1 MTHTNL
7 INYAL
12 AAVGVRAAQAKRI
25 KALEQQNQDLLDLG
39 STLAEQAELAQ
50 AHACNLQE
58 LLDSTDAAAT
68 FLWRTA
74 SQAQR
79 SLIKGDWETA
89 RDHLS
94 AVSVR
99 TGLYPKI
106 PPTLKPHYK
115 PWDLDQGG
123 RRHAV

>member
-1 MTHTNL
+1 MIQTNP

-12 AAVGVRAAQAKRI
+12 AALGVSSAQAARI
-25 KALEQQNQDLLDLG
+25 KVLEQHNQDLLDLG

-106 PPTLKPHYK
+106 PPQAKPYYK
-115 PWDLDQGG
+115 PWDLDRGG